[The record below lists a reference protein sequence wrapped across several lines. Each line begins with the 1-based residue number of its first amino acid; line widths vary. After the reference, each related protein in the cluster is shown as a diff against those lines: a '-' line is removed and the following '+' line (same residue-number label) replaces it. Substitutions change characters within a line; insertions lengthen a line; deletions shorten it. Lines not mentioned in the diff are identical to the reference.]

1 LPNATTRPRR
11 NSAGKHC
18 ERRKQKT
25 AAPASNLAR
34 RGISRSEHNE
44 TTEGNRDDQDR
55 KLRCRYRPVRAGRRS
70 RAPASRS
77 DRRLIRLQRRR
88 RSNEG
93 ADRKVRAFFMR
104 RTTRAFFRS
113 ACIRMQ
119 QVRHLMVKEQLKEP
133 AMRKFLAIIAA
144 VVLFAPVAY
153 ATAYQAA
160 LIVA

>member
-1 LPNATTRPRR
+1 
-11 NSAGKHC
+11 
-18 ERRKQKT
+18 
-25 AAPASNLAR
+25 
-34 RGISRSEHNE
+34 
-44 TTEGNRDDQDR
+44 
-55 KLRCRYRPVRAGRRS
+55 
-70 RAPASRS
+70 
-77 DRRLIRLQRRR
+77 
-88 RSNEG
+88 
-93 ADRKVRAFFMR
+93 MR